1 MSAEVQ
7 VDLPKGVVKRIVKEK
22 LNAVADSGKDVQI
35 NKDALL
41 AFAESA
47 KVCSQQQYHT
57 ACSAGWSLSEDTGV
71 GCPLLQ
77 VFINYVTAAASD
89 VCKEKKRATLTANDV
104 FQGLEELEFQ
114 ELIPGLQEAYDGQF
128 IKHTRSCK
136 LESAVL

>member
-47 KVCSQQQYHT
+47 KV
-57 ACSAGWSLSEDTGV
+57 
-71 GCPLLQ
+71 
-77 VFINYVTAAASD
+77 FINYVTAAASD

-114 ELIPGLQEAYDGQF
+114 ELIPGLQEAYDEEVMEDVADDAADKDEAGD
-128 IKHTRSCK
+128 I
-136 LESAVL
+136 E